1 MITEQLYLDILII
14 LLFTFICYYFTHSNP
29 DSDKDQAKLTYKW
42 KPKQEEVAKEES
54 KRASR
59 KKAESPTSVKLK
71 VCILLPIFYFS
82 VQVLSNDCYAKAAW
96 TSGYKDTVATWRPL
110 S

>member
-14 LLFTFICYYFTHSNP
+14 LLLTFICYYFTHSNP

-71 VCILLPIFYFS
+71 VCILLP
-82 VQVLSNDCYAKAAW
+82 
-96 TSGYKDTVATWRPL
+96 TWP
-110 S
+110 